1 MLWGVPYTGSP
12 ALAARVMLTNQVFVV
27 CLAVILA
34 YIGLFVAL
42 GLYTEALTVIPFWLA
57 YLACMFA
64 NKFGWFNVS
73 RIGLCVC
80 CCTAI
85 VFFASMLGEPSG
97 LQFIMF
103 PIISFP
109 LVCFEARER
118 TQIIFCM
125 VVVVVSFFVG
135 ELSDYS
141 LAPRSA
147 VTAAAQHW
155 IYLLMILTTFTLTLG
170 PTLLFFLASHRAEGR
185 LIHSNT
191 ELQRV
196 NDQLNRARDEA
207 IRANQAKS
215 FFLANMSH
223 ELRTPLNAIIGYAEL
238 LRDELE
244 DEGVRAASVDLE
256 KIRGAGKYLLNIIN
270 DVLDLSKIEAGRIDM
285 FWETFALDDLVDDV
299 AGMIRPQAEARR
311 NRLELVRP
319 PAGLGAVTVDKTR
332 LRQALVNLL
341 HNACKFTEAGVVKL
355 AVAREP
361 GRQGDAIDEWV
372 VFKISDSG
380 IGMSPEIVRE
390 LFQPFSRGDLESS
403 RKYEGTG
410 LGLAISRRLVRMMGG
425 DITVE
430 STPGM
435 GSTFT
440 VRIPAHATLA
450 NSSGSGS
457 QTATGSQVANVSS
470 SYQASSSS
478 SFSWIG
484 GS

>member
-1 MLWGVPYTGSP
+1 MTETARPPFEFLGPWDGQFVATAIHNGHDVRPD
-12 ALAARVMLTNQVFVV
+12 LAAE
-27 CLAVILA
+27 LALPEPDR
-34 YIGLFVAL
+34 LR
-42 GLYTEALTVIPFWLA
+42 EEDPFTD
-57 YLACMFA
+57 
-64 NKFGWFNVS
+64 
-73 RIGLCVC
+73 RIGAL
-80 CCTAI
+80 I
-85 VFFASMLGEPSG
+85 PS
-97 LQFIMF
+97 
-103 PIISFP
+103 
-109 LVCFEARER
+109 R
-118 TQIIFCM
+118 
-125 VVVVVSFFVG
+125 VVVN
-135 ELSDYS
+135 
-141 LAPRSA
+141 RSRFE
-147 VTAAAQHW
+147 V
-155 IYLLMILTTFTLTLG
+155 
-170 PTLLFFLASHRAEGR
+170 
-185 LIHSNT
+185 
-191 ELQRV
+191 
-196 NDQLNRARDEA
+196 DLNRARDEA

-244 DEGVRAASVDLE
+244 DAGVRGAGGDLE

-285 FWETFALDDLVDDV
+285 FWETFQLDELVEEI
-299 AGMIRPQAEARR
+299 AGLIRPHAEARR
-311 NRLELVRP
+311 NRLEIVRP